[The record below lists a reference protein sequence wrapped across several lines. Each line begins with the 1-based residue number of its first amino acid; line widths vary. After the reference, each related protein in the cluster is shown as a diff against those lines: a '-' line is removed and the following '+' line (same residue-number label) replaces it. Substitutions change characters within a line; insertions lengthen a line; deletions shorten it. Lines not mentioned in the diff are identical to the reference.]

1 MIIRVP
7 DRHATKWSVHSLGLG
22 RTMREERE
30 NGEKIIEV
38 GDYGVLGKHD
48 HFLFWE
54 SGT

>member
-7 DRHATKWSVHSLGLG
+7 DRHATNWSVHSLGLG